1 MKKAVR
7 LYLTGLL
14 TSMFFKQFVKQNA
27 EQYKILGFMRKRE
40 DDGRIEM
47 FIQGE
52 SAGVDAMLAAC
63 KQGPKYAKIYK
74 VEEQAERWQDDIR
87 DFKLL

>member
-14 TSMFFKQFVKQNA
+14 TSMFFKQFVKQQA
-27 EQYKILGFMRKRE
+27 EQYQIKGFMRKRA
-40 DDGRIEM
+40 DDGRIEI

-52 SAGVDAMLAAC
+52 AAGVDAMLAAC

-74 VEEQAERWQDDIR
+74 TEELPERWQDDLK

>member
-14 TSMFFKQFVKQNA
+14 TSMFFKQFVKQHA
-27 EQYKILGFMRKRE
+27 AQYNVTGFMRKRA
-40 DDGRIEM
+40 DDGRIEIFM
-47 FIQGE
+47 QGE
-52 SAGVDAMLAAC
+52 SAGVDAMLTAC

-74 VEEQAERWQDDIR
+74 AEELPERWQDDIKE
-87 DFKLL
+87 FKLL